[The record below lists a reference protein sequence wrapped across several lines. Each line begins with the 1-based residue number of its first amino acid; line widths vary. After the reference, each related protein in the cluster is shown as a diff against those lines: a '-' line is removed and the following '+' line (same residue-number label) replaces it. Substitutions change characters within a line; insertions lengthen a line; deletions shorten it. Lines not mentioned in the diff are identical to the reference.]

1 MRSKP
6 VVFMPKHFFPISNW
20 SFPFYAYHKNCLRCM
35 EQYGLNRFP
44 SHMSMCV
51 CGVLVPSSCCVSLC
65 DACFVHY
72 AGGTCILWLFTTLS
86 HFFACRMAKEKRR
99 RGQVE
104 SEKMGNCRELH
115 SLFLCQI
122 LVQQRRR
129 MKKKSPNCLLAIAS
143 VTWLPCLNAPWFF
156 KRCQGVANLSIEIEA
171 VLRNCRQHGRSE
183 ETFGGAL
190 CPFCRNG
197 TLLKID
203 TVAVSG
209 RLSALIQFSPTHV
222 SWWWWFIS
230 CKTWAQNCELGW
242 HHVISDLSVT
252 IIFLKENV
260 ICIWCSCWTQ
270 GGGHDV
276 GR

>member
-1 MRSKP
+1 
-6 VVFMPKHFFPISNW
+6 
-20 SFPFYAYHKNCLRCM
+20 
-35 EQYGLNRFP
+35 
-44 SHMSMCV
+44 
-51 CGVLVPSSCCVSLC
+51 
-65 DACFVHY
+65 
-72 AGGTCILWLFTTLS
+72 
-86 HFFACRMAKEKRR
+86 
-99 RGQVE
+99 
-104 SEKMGNCRELH
+104 
-115 SLFLCQI
+115 
-122 LVQQRRR
+122 

-222 SWWWWFIS
+222 SW
-230 CKTWAQNCELGW
+230 
-242 HHVISDLSVT
+242 
-252 IIFLKENV
+252 
-260 ICIWCSCWTQ
+260 
-270 GGGHDV
+270 
-276 GR
+276 